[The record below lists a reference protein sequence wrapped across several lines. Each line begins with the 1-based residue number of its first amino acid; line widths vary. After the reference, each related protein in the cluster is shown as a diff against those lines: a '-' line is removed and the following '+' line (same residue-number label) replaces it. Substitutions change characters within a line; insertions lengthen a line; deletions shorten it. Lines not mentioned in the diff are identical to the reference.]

1 MNLIDKAILKI
12 IQRKVSRWFEMERSL
27 AKIPNYYGSI
37 DGSPEKTWP
46 DPVKIPLG
54 GEIPFSI
61 RNILIVGRY
70 LKSSIHQGMKSI
82 QSLDRNPTIPKSTI
96 SPNVLKEFE
105 IHAKSLG
112 IGKIGYAKLPRHLIF
127 KDRAVLYDNVI
138 VILKEMDKEKIAK
151 APSVATFKMIFETY
165 DSLGKTAN
173 VLTEYLREHGYGAQ
187 GGHPLGGLVLYP
199 PLAAAAGLGWMGR
212 HGLLISPQFG
222 PRQRIGAI
230 FTSIDNLP
238 FSDSNPHEWVR
249 GFCDKCG
256 RCIRTCPPKAILER
270 PVTHKSGRKTHIN
283 REKCLPEFV
292 SQEGCTVCV
301 KECPFSRRSYEDIHI
316 AFKNTKTGK
325 QDEVQSC

>member
-12 IQRKVSRWFEMERSL
+12 IQRKVSHWFDLERSL
-27 AKIPNYYGSI
+27 TKVPDCYRSI
-37 DGSPEKTWP
+37 EGSPEKTWP
-46 DPVKIPLG
+46 DPDKIPLG

-61 RNILIVGRY
+61 RNIFIVGRY
-70 LKSSIHQGMKSI
+70 LKSSIHQGVKSI
-82 QSLDRNPTIPKSTI
+82 QSLDRNPSMPKSTI
-96 SPNVLKEFE
+96 SPEVLQEFE
-105 IHAKSLG
+105 THAKSLG
-112 IGKIGYAKLPRHLIF
+112 IGAIGYAKLPRQLVF

-138 VILKEMDKEKIAK
+138 VILKEMDKDKIAQ
-151 APSVATFKMIFETY
+151 APSIATFKMVFETY
-165 DSLGKTAN
+165 DSLGKIAN
-173 VLTEYLREHGYGAQ
+173 ILTEYLRELGYGAQ

-238 FSDSNPHEWVR
+238 FSESNPHEWVR
-249 GFCDKCG
+249 GFCEKCG

-270 PVTHKSGRKTHIN
+270 PVIHESGRKTHII
-283 REKCLPEFV
+283 REKCLPVFV

-301 KECPFSRRSYEDIHI
+301 KECPFSRGSYENIHKS
-316 AFKNTKTGK
+316 FKSAKPGK
-325 QDEVQSC
+325 QDEL

>member
-12 IQRKVSRWFEMERSL
+12 IQRKVSHWFDLERSL
-27 AKIPNYYGSI
+27 TKVPDCYRSI
-37 DGSPEKTWP
+37 EGSPEKTWP
-46 DPVKIPLG
+46 DPDKIPLG

-61 RNILIVGRY
+61 RNIFIVGRY
-70 LKSSIHQGMKSI
+70 LKSSIHQGVKSI
-82 QSLDRNPTIPKSTI
+82 QSLDRNPSMPKSTI
-96 SPNVLKEFE
+96 SPEVLQEFE

-112 IGKIGYAKLPRHLIF
+112 IGAIGYARLPRQLVF

-138 VILKEMDKEKIAK
+138 VILKEMDKDKIAQ
-151 APSVATFKMIFETY
+151 APSVATFKMVFETY
-165 DSLGKTAN
+165 DSLGKIAN
-173 VLTEYLREHGYGAQ
+173 VLTEYLRKLGYGAQ

-238 FSDSNPHEWVR
+238 FSESNPHEWVR

-270 PVTHKSGRKTHIN
+270 PVIHESGRKTHII
-283 REKCLPEFV
+283 REKCLPVFV

-301 KECPFSRRSYEDIHI
+301 KECPFSRGSYENIHKS
-316 AFKNTKTGK
+316 FKSAKPGK
-325 QDEVQSC
+325 QDEL

>member
-12 IQRKVSRWFEMERSL
+12 IQHKVSHWFDLERSL
-27 AKIPNYYGSI
+27 TKVPDCYRSI
-37 DGSPEKTWP
+37 EGSPEKTWP
-46 DPVKIPLG
+46 DPDKIPLG

-61 RNILIVGRY
+61 RNIFIVGRY
-70 LKSSIHQGMKSI
+70 LKSSIHQGVKSI
-82 QSLDRNPTIPKSTI
+82 QSLDRNPSMPKSTI
-96 SPNVLKEFE
+96 SPEVLQEFE
-105 IHAKSLG
+105 THAKSLG
-112 IGKIGYAKLPRHLIF
+112 IGAIGYARLPRQLVF

-138 VILKEMDKEKIAK
+138 VILKEMDKDKIAQ
-151 APSVATFKMIFETY
+151 APSIATFKMVFETY
-165 DSLGKTAN
+165 DSLGKIAN
-173 VLTEYLREHGYGAQ
+173 ILTEYLRELGYGAQ

-238 FSDSNPHEWVR
+238 FSESNPHEWVR

-270 PVTHKSGRKTHIN
+270 PVIHESGRKTHII
-283 REKCLPEFV
+283 REKCLPVFV

-301 KECPFSRRSYEDIHI
+301 KECPFSRGSYENIHKS
-316 AFKNTKTGK
+316 FKSAKPGK
-325 QDEVQSC
+325 QDEL